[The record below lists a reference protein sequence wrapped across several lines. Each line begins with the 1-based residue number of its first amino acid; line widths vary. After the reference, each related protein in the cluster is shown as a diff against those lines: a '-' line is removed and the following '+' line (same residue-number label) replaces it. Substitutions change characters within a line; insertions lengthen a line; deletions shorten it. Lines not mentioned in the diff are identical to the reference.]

1 MQKLH
6 RYLSENILKNI
17 LLLYIRLMLSV
28 DMDLSNENL
37 SILKGLLNHH
47 QVNPLVVMV
56 TENLRSK
63 YAMEFNDGTSLL
75 LLKCG
80 KQHLKTMQTSI
91 SFVPMVGTL
100 SLYVT

>member
-1 MQKLH
+1 MCA
-6 RYLSENILKNI
+6 
-17 LLLYIRLMLSV
+17 V

-47 QVNPLVVMV
+47 QVKLLVVMMS
-56 TENLRSK
+56 EKLRPK
-63 YAMEFNDGTSLL
+63 YAMELNDGTSLS

-100 SLYVT
+100 SLLYVT